1 MCSVSTPDSPIKL
14 AHLNL
19 KLSMETATSELCF
32 DTARLDLAQRRL
44 LIDDVPARLGAR
56 AFDILVAL
64 IERRDRV
71 VGRNELFQV
80 VWPNVVV
87 EESNL
92 QVHISALRKL
102 LGAQAIATIPGRGY
116 RFTAKLAASPND
128 AAAPIPKAHSQ
139 APAESGPLYGRDED
153 LRAID
158 ALMQRHRLVS
168 IVGASGI
175 GKTQLA
181 QVIAARQRDNFPNEI
196 YWVELAP
203 LNNEALV
210 IDAIA
215 QALKVQ
221 ASDERPVLET
231 IVALLRNQN
240 VLLALD
246 NCEHLLDA
254 AAGCIRT
261 LLAQAPG
268 LRVLVTSQEALHI
281 PDECVYR
288 LSGLSSDGDTAPAV
302 ALFMARAQAADPK
315 LQLSASSR
323 ATIAEI
329 CRRLDGLPLAIE
341 LSAARVR
348 LLGIDGVH
356 ARLDERFRVLTG
368 GTRAVLRR
376 HQTLRT
382 ALEWSYGLLSPDEQT
397 VFRRLGVCVGG
408 FTLELA
414 QAVAAD
420 ERIDR
425 WTVLDLLGHLIDK
438 SLIVVDGDEVPRYR
452 MLETMRAFSL
462 EQLATSGETSALLR
476 RHAEALLEILLPQ
489 FNQRYLW
496 GSTTE
501 AEWIHH
507 GDELDNLRAA
517 LAWAASPTGDR
528 TLACALVG
536 CSLRVWWIHDLIK
549 EGIDH
554 ALRLLPVPD
563 NLPIEIEASFN
574 LTLASLGYKVTRR
587 ECFDAAMR
595 ASELYRSMGNTPRR
609 IDALLQT
616 AIVGSRLGNA
626 RQSSDAIAGAEVL
639 IDPQTPYLLVAGLA
653 LARSLH
659 HLYLGRY
666 EQAIAS
672 SQQQAALYRDAGRD
686 WGAYLAQSNAAWYE
700 CAIGRFDSAIAEL
713 LVVLEALRR
722 TNAPYG
728 IGQVLAYLASA
739 HALRGDRAEALAYGR
754 EAVPYLQRGGV
765 WFGCCCVSRLS
776 MSNLAR

>member
-32 DTARLDLAQRRL
+32 DTARLDLAERRL

-71 VGRNELFQV
+71 VGRSELFQV

-254 AAGCIRT
+254 AAGVHPHAARPST
-261 LLAQAPG
+261 RVTRVSYQPG
-268 LRVLVTSQEALHI
+268 
-281 PDECVYR
+281 
-288 LSGLSSDGDTAPAV
+288 
-302 ALFMARAQAADPK
+302 
-315 LQLSASSR
+315 SASHSR
-323 ATIAEI
+323 RVRVSIERAVERWRHGHPLLR
-329 CRRLDGLPLAIE
+329 CSWLGRRRLTP
-341 LSAARVR
+341 SYNCRHRV
-348 LLGIDGVH
+348 
-356 ARLDERFRVLTG
+356 A
-368 GTRAVLRR
+368 
-376 HQTLRT
+376 QP
-382 ALEWSYGLLSPDEQT
+382 SP
-397 VFRRLGVCVGG
+397 
-408 FTLELA
+408 
-414 QAVAAD
+414 
-420 ERIDR
+420 
-425 WTVLDLLGHLIDK
+425 K
-438 SLIVVDGDEVPRYR
+438 Y
-452 MLETMRAFSL
+452 
-462 EQLATSGETSALLR
+462 
-476 RHAEALLEILLPQ
+476 
-489 FNQRYLW
+489 
-496 GSTTE
+496 
-501 AEWIHH
+501 
-507 GDELDNLRAA
+507 
-517 LAWAASPTGDR
+517 
-528 TLACALVG
+528 
-536 CSLRVWWIHDLIK
+536 
-549 EGIDH
+549 
-554 ALRLLPVPD
+554 
-563 NLPIEIEASFN
+563 
-574 LTLASLGYKVTRR
+574 
-587 ECFDAAMR
+587 
-595 ASELYRSMGNTPRR
+595 
-609 IDALLQT
+609 
-616 AIVGSRLGNA
+616 
-626 RQSSDAIAGAEVL
+626 
-639 IDPQTPYLLVAGLA
+639 VAGWMA
-653 LARSLH
+653 FH
-659 HLYLGRY
+659 
-666 EQAIAS
+666 
-672 SQQQAALYRDAGRD
+672 
-686 WGAYLAQSNAAWYE
+686 
-700 CAIGRFDSAIAEL
+700 
-713 LVVLEALRR
+713 
-722 TNAPYG
+722 
-728 IGQVLAYLASA
+728 
-739 HALRGDRAEALAYGR
+739 
-754 EAVPYLQRGGV
+754 
-765 WFGCCCVSRLS
+765 SRLS
-776 MSNLAR
+776 CPPHACACLVLTVCMHASTSASAS